1 MGEILRAVMEKN
13 CVYSQASYFSLP
25 LSVASTPG
33 TPSFA
38 RRQTSVQ
45 WKTDSWFLVIGWAQ
59 FTAFANV
66 GILGWSPPLYPSTF
80 VLAKGN
86 NQEQFEFNAPS
97 PAALHNGNLN
107 DFVSLDEYP
116 LIAPGELVTVFEDV
130 QTTNTGSPFT
140 RTTTV
145 TLAGVEYQMPPRPGG
160 SL

>member
-13 CVYSQASYFSLP
+13 CVYSQPSYFSIP
-25 LSVASTPG
+25 LSLVTSGAP
-33 TPSFA
+33 PSFG

-66 GILGWSPPLYPSTF
+66 GLFGWQPPLYPSTF

-86 NQEQFEFNAPS
+86 NLEQFEFGGPA
-97 PAALHNGNLN
+97 PAANHNANLN
-107 DFVSLDEYP
+107 DFVSLAEYP

-130 QTTNTGSPFT
+130 QLTNTGSPFT
-140 RTTTV
+140 RTTTL
-145 TLAGVEYQMPPRPGG
+145 TLAGVEYQMPPSKGAF
-160 SL
+160 

>member
-13 CVYSQASYFSLP
+13 CIYSQPSFFSIP
-25 LSVASTPG
+25 LSLVTSGAP
-33 TPSFA
+33 PSFA

-59 FTAFANV
+59 FNAFANV
-66 GILGWSPPLYPSTF
+66 GIFGWAPPLAASRF

-86 NQEQFEFNAPS
+86 NQEQFEFNAPA
-97 PAALHNGNLN
+97 PAANHNGNLN
-107 DFVSLDEYP
+107 DFLSLPEYP

-130 QTTNTGSPFT
+130 QVTNTGSPFT

-145 TLAGVEYQMPPRPGG
+145 TLAGVEYQMPPGQG
-160 SL
+160 AL